1 MQRAIG
7 LRGAVAVNIITMVGI
22 GPLIT
27 IPLVLSAM
35 NGPLALIGWIAGALV
50 ALCDGLVWAELGS
63 RYPGSGGTYVFL
75 REIFGPQKWG
85 RFFAFLFNWQFLL
98 YAPCLLA
105 SGYIGFAG
113 YATYL
118 FPQIGSSWWLQH
130 GLEAGIGLLTI
141 ALLYRRTGRVAQ
153 LGMAF
158 AVCAVATLVLVIV
171 AAAPHVNLH
180 QAFALSGPVRFDW
193 GFLAGFGGA
202 LFVTLYDYVGY
213 ADAALLGDEVKEP
226 NRTIPLAIV
235 ISIAIVTLLYICLQ
249 IGVLGVVPWQSLV
262 GINGAAPPA
271 DAQFVASTLVAKA
284 WGYWPA
290 LVVTVLVLVTAFA
303 SVYGNLLG
311 FSRIPFAAA
320 RDGEFPAIFARLHP
334 TKEFP
339 YVALLVIGGLSILAC
354 AFTLDQVIAF
364 LTAGIVLVQAV
375 LQIVAVVLLR
385 LRKDRA
391 PFRMPLFPLP
401 VIIALGGWLLAFFY
415 TGATAIVL
423 GIGWLAIGAVVFLIT
438 ASRKR
443 WWPFVAV
450 ALLALLLPAH
460 ASAADSWKTWNT
472 SKVVSIDGYPAF
484 SIDGKPTFVSGAAFF
499 YERIP
504 AADWGEALANYANV
518 GFDTIDVYVPWNWH
532 ELADGVFDFTGK
544 TNPSR
549 DLRALLEA
557 AHSRHLHVILRPG
570 PVIRNEWRN
579 GGYPAWLLQRPE
591 YAMPIHDVLE
601 GRYPATATLQNAQ
614 ADAAADEWMHN
625 PTHLRYASRWLRTV
639 LRAVEPWSGEIVAIA
654 LDDDQGAYIDND
666 TWPGKHW
673 HTYMATL
680 ARTVRSV
687 VGPRV
692 PLFINTYQM
701 KVTASA
707 PVWAWGNWYQSD
719 AYAIGDHDLAQ
730 LAFSTALL
738 QTQPGLPVMVSEFQ
752 AGWLQGADEVAP
764 RPADPGNTALALHEM
779 FQLGAKG
786 IVDFPPMD
794 TLTPAGWEA
803 PWSNRLYRWDAALDV
818 GQVRTPRFAPTQQAY
833 TFFRTYRDYLGTL
846 HPKADVAI
854 AWMPSAYD
862 AAWMSNAL
870 IYRIAAQ
877 TISLQQRCRALA
889 LTCSFVDL
897 RYANATTLART
908 RVLIVPALGLPYR
921 YVDAAERNLARF
933 RSSGG
938 TVVADADA
946 ARSRIS
952 PANGGIID
960 GTLLVAPDGRSGV
973 FDVINQGSEVRSIPS
988 TRLDLGRRTVILQH
1002 FVVLPRSGA
1011 DVFLGSAPQVK
1022 TYERRPAGKDIVT
1035 YLPLAPGATLDCV
1048 PFDHIPYDAK
1058 GARVAATDQLCDGE
1072 PTYTLQNEN
1081 VVAIISANAGAGSI
1095 YFGSR
1100 PEGANAFTTIGAL
1113 RDDVQTPPTPSPRDY
1128 IAKYTHPIETGT
1140 FNRPYLC
1147 TPSTNAGV
1155 ATLRC
1160 TYDAPDLGPVSVHF
1174 EKTYTLAPDSR
1185 ELVVTLRASA
1195 PAVSISAITEN
1206 ANLLQVLFDQD
1217 PGVTAAIEHKPGYR
1231 LLRVSYPANTTATI
1245 RFTLQGPTPASA
1257 NPR

>member
-171 AAAPHVNLH
+171 AAAPHVDLH

-213 ADAALLGDEVKEP
+213 ADAALLGDEVREP

-262 GINGAAPPA
+262 GIKGAAPPA

-290 LVVTVLVLVTAFA
+290 IVVTVLVLVTAFA

-334 TKEFP
+334 TKDFP

-385 LRKDRA
+385 TRKERA

-401 VIIALGGWLLAFFY
+401 VIIALGGWLLAFIY
-415 TGATAIVL
+415 TGTTAIVL
-423 GIGWLAIGAVVFLIT
+423 GIGWLAIGAIVFFIT
-438 ASRKR
+438 ASHKR
-443 WWPFVAV
+443 WWPFAAV
-450 ALLALLLPAH
+450 ALLALFLPAH

-472 SKVVSIDGYPAF
+472 SKIVALDGYPAF

-499 YERIP
+499 YERMP
-504 AADWGEALANYANV
+504 STDWRQALANYSAA

-532 ELADGVFDFTGK
+532 ELSDDVFDFNGK

-549 DLRALLEA
+549 DLRGLLQA
-557 AHSRHLHVILRPG
+557 AHDRRMHVILRPG

-591 YAMPIHDVLE
+591 YAMPLHDVLE
-601 GRYPATATLQNAQ
+601 GRYPPTATLQNAH
-614 ADAAADEWMHN
+614 ADAAAEEWLHN
-625 PTHLRYASRWLRTV
+625 STHLRYASRWLRRV
-639 LRAVEPWSGEIVAIA
+639 LHTVEPWSSDIVAIA

-666 TWPGKHW
+666 TWPAPHW
-673 HTYMATL
+673 HAYMAKL
-680 ARTVRSV
+680 ARIVRSV
-687 VGPRV
+687 VGERV

-719 AYAIGDHDLAQ
+719 AYSIGDHDLAQ

-738 QTQPGLPVMVSEFQ
+738 QTQPGKPVMVSEFQ
-752 AGWLQGADEVAP
+752 AGWLQNADEVAP

-786 IVDFPPMD
+786 IVDFPPQD

-803 PWSNRLYRWDAALDV
+803 PWSNRLYRWDAAFDV
-818 GQVRTPRFAPTQQAY
+818 GQLHSTRFAPTRQAY

-846 HPKADVAI
+846 HPKVDAAI

-862 AAWMSNAL
+862 SVWMTNAR

-877 TISLQQRCRALA
+877 TIVLQQRCRTLS
-889 LTCSFVDL
+889 LTCSFIDL
-897 RYANATTLART
+897 RYASAAALKRVH
-908 RVLIVPALGLPYR
+908 VLIVPPLGLPYR
-921 YVDAAERNLARF
+921 YVDAAERNLERF
-933 RSSGG
+933 RAGG
-938 TVVADADA
+938 GRVVADADV
-946 ARSRIS
+946 ARSMVA
-952 PANGGIID
+952 PANGGILD
-960 GTLLVAPDGRSGV
+960 SALLVSADGRSGV
-973 FDVINQGSEVRSIPS
+973 LDVINQSAEVRSIGT
-988 TRLDLGRRTVILQH
+988 TRLDLGHRFVTLPH
-1002 FVVLPRSGA
+1002 FVVLPRTGA
-1011 DVFLGSAPQVK
+1011 DMFLGTSPHPQVFSQIG
-1022 TYERRPAGKDIVT
+1022 AGRDT
-1035 YLPLAPGATLDCV
+1035 AHHLPLAPGAILNCSAGRYFKHPDEAYASKSN
-1048 PFDHIPYDAK
+1048 D
-1058 GARVAATDQLCDGE
+1058 LCDGTA
-1072 PTYTLQNEN
+1072 TYTLRNDDAH
-1081 VVAIISANAGAGSI
+1081 AIVSADAGAESI
-1095 YFGSR
+1095 YFGNLDDA
-1100 PEGANAFTTIGAL
+1100 ENVFTTIGAL
-1113 RDDVQTPPTPSPRDY
+1113 RDDVQAPPTPSPRDY

-1140 FNRPYLC
+1140 FNRSYAC
-1147 TPSTNAGV
+1147 VPST
-1155 ATLRC
+1155 
-1160 TYDAPDLGPVSVHF
+1160 
-1174 EKTYTLAPDSR
+1174 
-1185 ELVVTLRASA
+1185 
-1195 PAVSISAITEN
+1195 
-1206 ANLLQVLFDQD
+1206 
-1217 PGVTAAIEHKPGYR
+1217 
-1231 LLRVSYPANTTATI
+1231 
-1245 RFTLQGPTPASA
+1245 
-1257 NPR
+1257 